1 MKRQSGLVRVL
12 GFLLGGMLTVGVPAL
27 AADDVS
33 PAAIVASTSPDPAA
47 LNLRDAVGLV
57 AQHFDF
63 AVIGANRLGTEA
75 PSWPAEDRGPEAML
89 DTLLKGYSYIVL
101 LKPEASPGAARQP
114 KTLLITGLFHPQ
126 PETATP
132 TPAVLRP
139 NNRVVAANPPT
150 LAAPV
155 KADEVVQR
163 SRPPAWAQRPS
174 TVVRALTQLATTNGG
189 NPAAAQATPA
199 AAPTD
204 NPAQNTDAMAAL
216 TRSAQSGLGALVIG
230 LRQAC
235 PTPNSC

>member
-1 MKRQSGLVRVL
+1 
-12 GFLLGGMLTVGVPAL
+12 L
-27 AADDVS
+27 AADDVH
-33 PAAIVASTSPDPAA
+33 PAVIAASTSPDPAA
-47 LNLRDAVGLV
+47 LNLRDAIGLV

-75 PSWPAEDRGPEAML
+75 PRWPAEDRDPQAML

-101 LKPEASPGAARQP
+101 LKPEASPGAVRQP

-139 NNRVVAANPPT
+139 NNQVAAASPPAS
-150 LAAPV
+150 AAPPV
-155 KADEVVQR
+155 KIDEVTQSSHAPV
-163 SRPPAWAQRPS
+163 WAQRPS

-189 NPAAAQATPA
+189 SPAATPA
-199 AAPTD
+199 ASPTD

-216 TRSAQSGLGALVIG
+216 TRSAQAGLGALVIG